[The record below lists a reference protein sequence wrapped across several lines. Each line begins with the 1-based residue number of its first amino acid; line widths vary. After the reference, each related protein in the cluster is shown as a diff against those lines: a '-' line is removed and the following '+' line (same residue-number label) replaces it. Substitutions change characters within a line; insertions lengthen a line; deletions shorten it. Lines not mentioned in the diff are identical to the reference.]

1 MIPETTNIFLHMQIL
16 GNKGKVYLLH
26 IGSILTNSQK
36 QKVRL
41 KSNYDPSEKFRAMFV
56 NELVILLPGA
66 L

>member
-1 MIPETTNIFLHMQIL
+1 MQIL